1 MDADVIVVGA
11 GAAGLAA
18 ARRLSEAG
26 LGVVV
31 LEARWRIGGRV
42 HTDRGF
48 ARFPVERGAELLQGA
63 GSPLGQLAKEIGAR
77 QTPAMTMRRGRVL
90 DGGRMRRLLPWTL
103 PSVPKWAA
111 VMLAVRRS
119 TGKPDES
126 LADLLG
132 RRTSDPRTL
141 RMADAIANDACTTP
155 SDFSVHEMA
164 AVMGGAEESGGQQRL
179 RDGFD
184 QVIDYLAQD
193 CVVELNNP
201 VKVIRHS
208 AGGVTV
214 EADRTYTARAVVV
227 TIPLGVLKAGG
238 TEFFPE
244 LPAAKQDAIE
254 QLRMYSATKVML
266 HFDRVWWPESM
277 SYLLADRGVPVL
289 WPPRPTEPVLTAF
302 VTGPRSDALR
312 PPPGPVARVFDVLR
326 PHLQGAE
333 LVDSQVVD
341 WGADPWSH
349 GGYSSAAPGGTHL
362 RGVLAAPYG
371 QVYFAG
377 EATDATSPGT
387 VSGALRSGTRAA
399 EEVLR
404 LPGGAWGS
412 GGAE

>member
-18 ARRLSEAG
+18 ARRLGSAG
-26 LGVVV
+26 VAVLV

-42 HTDRGF
+42 HTDREF
-48 ARFPVERGAELLQGA
+48 TRFPVERGAELLQGA

-90 DGGRMRRLLPWTL
+90 DGGRLRGLLPWTL
-103 PSVPKWAA
+103 PSAPKLAS

-119 TGKPDES
+119 PGKPDES
-126 LADLLG
+126 LADLVA
-132 RRTSDPRTL
+132 RRRPGARTL
-141 RMADAIANDACTTP
+141 RMAEAIANDACTTA
-155 SDFSVHEMA
+155 SEFSVHEMA

-184 QVIDYLAQD
+184 QVIDHLAAD
-193 CVVELNNP
+193 CAVELNNP
-201 VKVIRHS
+201 VKAIRRSADGVI
-208 AGGVTV
+208 V

-238 TEFFPE
+238 IEFSPQ
-244 LPAAKQDAIE
+244 LPAAKQEAIE
-254 QLRMYSATKVML
+254 QLRMYSATKVIL

-277 SYLLADRGVPVL
+277 SYLLADNGVPVL

-312 PPPGPVARVFDVLR
+312 PPPGPVARVIEVLR
-326 PHLQGAE
+326 PHLRGAE

-341 WGADPWSH
+341 WGTDPWTR
-349 GGYSSAAPGGTHL
+349 GGYSSAAPGGSHL
-362 RGVLAAPYG
+362 RAVLAAPCG
-371 QVYFAG
+371 PIHFAG
-377 EATDATSPGT
+377 EATDPISPGT
-387 VSGALRSGTRAA
+387 VSGALRSGNRAA
-399 EEVLR
+399 EAVLR
-404 LPGGAWGS
+404 SLNL
-412 GGAE
+412 

>member
-18 ARRLSEAG
+18 ARRLGTAG
-26 LGVVV
+26 LEVLV

-48 ARFPVERGAELLQGA
+48 TRFPVERGAELLQGA
-63 GSPLGQLAKEIGAR
+63 ESPLGQLAKEIGAR

-90 DGGRMRRLLPWTL
+90 DGGRMRGLLPWTL
-103 PSVPKWAA
+103 PAVPKLAA
-111 VMLAVRRS
+111 VMLAVRRAP
-119 TGKPDES
+119 GKPDES
-126 LADLLG
+126 FAELLARRNVDG
-132 RRTSDPRTL
+132 RAL
-141 RMADAIANDACTTP
+141 RMADAIAHDVCSTP
-155 SDFSVHEMA
+155 SDLSVHEMA

-179 RDGFD
+179 RDGLD

-193 CVVELNNP
+193 CVIELNNP

-208 AGGVTV
+208 ADGVTV
-214 EADRTYTARAVVV
+214 EADRAYTARAVVV

-238 TEFFPE
+238 TEFAPE
-244 LPAAKQDAIE
+244 LPAAKQHAIE
-254 QLRMYSATKVML
+254 ELRMYSATKVIL
-266 HFDRVWWPESM
+266 HFDRVWWPDSM
-277 SYLLADRGVPVL
+277 SYLLADPDIPVL

-312 PPPGPVARVFDVLR
+312 PPPGPVARVLDVLR
-326 PHLQGAE
+326 PHLNGAE

-341 WGADPWSH
+341 WGVDPWSR
-349 GGYSSAAPGGTHL
+349 GGYSSAAPGGTQL
-362 RGVLAAPYG
+362 RDVLAAPLG
-371 QVYFAG
+371 PVYFAG
-377 EATDATSPGT
+377 EATDRTSPGT

-404 LPGGAWGS
+404 SVSP
-412 GGAE
+412 